1 MPPRLRKVVLTIA
14 VIAIA
19 VASWFSLYAAW
30 LTTGLAIAAHLLV
43 GATFAASL
51 RPGREPL
58 TATFCRMVRGLVP
71 PECESYL
78 RRLTVIWVVLMAL
91 LTVHLIVA
99 AILWP
104 AWMRVAAAVNF
115 TLMIALYVGEH
126 AVRIMV
132 FPHLPRYSPLHTGR
146 IVMQALRDRR

>member
-1 MPPRLRKVVLTIA
+1 MVLTIA

-19 VASWFSLYAAW
+19 VASWFSAYAAW
-30 LTTGLAIAAHLLV
+30 VTTGLAIVAHVLV

-51 RPGREPL
+51 RPGHEPL

-78 RRLTVIWVVLMAL
+78 RRLTAIWVFVMAL

-99 AILWP
+99 VVAWP
-104 AWMRVAAAVNF
+104 AWMRVATAVNF
-115 TLMIALYVGEH
+115 TVMIALYVGEH
-126 AVRIMV
+126 AVRVMV